1 MNDASNSVEENVQ
14 RSRSAMVL
22 QLAGL
27 GDIVI
32 GIGAGFVGP
41 MLAPGMD
48 AIWWIIAAALA
59 VGGLMMILIGR
70 RMDPG
75 NRAR

>member
-1 MNDASNSVEENVQ
+1 
-14 RSRSAMVL
+14 MVL
-22 QLAGL
+22 QLAGV

-48 AIWWIIAAALA
+48 EIWWIIAAALA
-59 VGGLMMILIGR
+59 VGGLTMILIGR

-75 NRAR
+75 NRTR

>member
-1 MNDASNSVEENVQ
+1 MNDASNSVEENVR
-14 RSRSAMVL
+14 RSRAAMVL

-41 MLAPGMD
+41 MLAPGVD
-48 AIWWIIAAALA
+48 AVWWIIAAALA
-59 VGGLMMILIGR
+59 VGGLIMILIGR

-75 NRAR
+75 NRVR

>member
-1 MNDASNSVEENVQ
+1 MNDASKSVGEDVQ
-14 RSRSAMVL
+14 RSRAAMVL
-22 QLAGL
+22 QLAGV

-48 AIWWIIAAALA
+48 EIWWIVAAALA
-59 VGGLMMILIGR
+59 VGGLTMILIGR

-75 NRAR
+75 NRTR

>member
-14 RSRSAMVL
+14 RSRAAMVL

-41 MLAPGMD
+41 MLAPGVD
-48 AIWWIIAAALA
+48 AVWWIIAAALA
-59 VGGLMMILIGR
+59 VGGLIMILIGR

-75 NRAR
+75 NRVR

>member
-1 MNDASNSVEENVQ
+1 MNDASKSVGEDVQ
-14 RSRSAMVL
+14 RSRAAMVL
-22 QLAGL
+22 QLAGV

-48 AIWWIIAAALA
+48 EIWWIIAAALA
-59 VGGLMMILIGR
+59 VGGLTMILIGR

-75 NRAR
+75 NRTR